1 MASDAQLFVWYSGHA
16 YGMLMGPLP
25 ENLTADMGSQNG
37 FQGTCLVP
45 KRKFIQRGDQ
55 LEERIQG
62 LWLEDTLFGMIQK
75 KERLML
81 WCVIA
86 ACRTT
91 REDLVTGLT
100 RKTDQ
105 RGAVI
110 REPVEYAHN
119 LSLLTKQRYQFMYTC
134 DIGEAMMDSS
144 IFAKSFCY
152 HLECQPAS
160 LAELKTNLTR
170 DIGLMSFGH
179 LRELKDHGNL
189 PNPLEDTEFTEG
201 TEMQTRTRKKVF
213 YRSDMLDTMKK
224 VKLLVHCLHEI
235 ADYET
240 LVCSESEPEEVDL
253 RSDSLSEEE
262 DEENV
267 DLNRD
272 DSYEEYERVRETA
285 QNIIKSFYKPSDHF
299 EKLRHL
305 IRLLS
310 CDTLDEVKEVLEEH
324 QTPSAPSS
332 GSGGYPPCPTHWT
345 PEGCAEDFIN
355 DQRSML
361 NLPEL
366 VIHAISNAI
375 MRLKDGI

>member
-1 MASDAQLFVWYSGHA
+1 
-16 YGMLMGPLP
+16 
-25 ENLTADMGSQNG
+25 
-37 FQGTCLVP
+37 
-45 KRKFIQRGDQ
+45 
-55 LEERIQG
+55 
-62 LWLEDTLFGMIQK
+62 
-75 KERLML
+75 
-81 WCVIA
+81 
-86 ACRTT
+86 
-91 REDLVTGLT
+91 
-100 RKTDQ
+100 
-105 RGAVI
+105 
-110 REPVEYAHN
+110 
-119 LSLLTKQRYQFMYTC
+119 
-134 DIGEAMMDSS
+134 
-144 IFAKSFCY
+144 
-152 HLECQPAS
+152 
-160 LAELKTNLTR
+160 
-170 DIGLMSFGH
+170 
-179 LRELKDHGNL
+179 
-189 PNPLEDTEFTEG
+189 
-201 TEMQTRTRKKVF
+201 
-213 YRSDMLDTMKK
+213 MLDTMKK
-224 VKLLVHCLHEI
+224 VKLLVQCLHEI

-285 QNIIKSFYKPSDHF
+285 QNIIKSFYKSSDHF